1 MSAMAY
7 PIPGV
12 SIVCPTVCSGADQIK
27 HQGTAPLAFVKG
39 MHRWAVDSPHKGS
52 SNAENVSLW
61 WRYHVY
67 EIISANC
74 PGFICNLSISGRN
87 YSWFTQRGDW
97 SSGKGKSMTPILVKD
112 VKEIWIC
119 YKNFKSATDIY
130 VMLIMA
136 KDNPVTT
143 VNSLI

>member
-1 MSAMAY
+1 
-7 PIPGV
+7 
-12 SIVCPTVCSGADQIK
+12 
-27 HQGTAPLAFVKG
+27 
-39 MHRWAVDSPHKGS
+39 
-52 SNAENVSLW
+52 
-61 WRYHVY
+61 
-67 EIISANC
+67 
-74 PGFICNLSISGRN
+74 
-87 YSWFTQRGDW
+87 
-97 SSGKGKSMTPILVKD
+97 MTPILVQD